1 MSAQTAGRQRHSSR
15 PTAGSTPHRYRY
27 ARWELARVVA
37 HRAMR
42 SGAVWGVVIA
52 LYTWASVAGFLKLAP
67 TAAGREEFTRSLSA
81 SAGLK
86 ALLGDPHQIGTIGGF
101 VSWRVTGVM
110 ALAAAIWGLLASVK
124 AMRGEESAGR
134 WELFLAGRTTARGAA
149 AGALAGLGGGVL
161 VMFALA
167 AAATVAVG
175 RGADVGFSA
184 GGSLLL
190 VLGAVAG
197 AAEFIAVGALASQ
210 LMPIRARATG
220 SAAAVFGV
228 AFLLRAV
235 ADVAPRAHWLVY
247 VSPLGWIEQLHALT
261 DPQPIW
267 LLPIAAFVAV
277 LVVAAIWLAGRR
289 DLGSSTLADNDSGE
303 PHLSM
308 LGSHARLAVRLA
320 RASAATWVAVAGS
333 AALLYGSFARS
344 AGDAFASS
352 GAARNVVG
360 GLAHQSGQSAGVRDF
375 AAIFF
380 LLVMVVLMAYV
391 ATAAGAIREDE
402 AEGYLDNLL
411 VRRVRR
417 GRWLAV
423 RASIAAVVAVA
434 AGLVS
439 GAGFWLGGARNTDL
453 TLHDLLLAGLNATAP
468 AILLLGLAVFVI
480 GFAPRWTSAVSFGA
494 LAWSF
499 LLDMLGSVVRLNGW
513 VVDTSL
519 LQHPALA
526 PTVTPDWRVVVT
538 YAVLAIFLALVGGVR
553 FVHRD
558 LQGT

>member
-1 MSAQTAGRQRHSSR
+1 MSAQTVGRERSDAR
-15 PTAGSTPHRYRY
+15 VAEATLHRYRY

-37 HRAMR
+37 RRAVH
-42 SGAVWGVVIA
+42 SAAVWGAVIA
-52 LYTWASVAGFLKLAP
+52 LYTWASAAGFLKLAP
-67 TAAGREEFTRSLSA
+67 TAAGREEFTRALSA
-81 SAGLK
+81 NAGLK
-86 ALLGDPHQIGTIGGF
+86 ALLGDAHQIGTIGGF
-101 VSWRVTGVM
+101 VGWRVTGVM
-110 ALAAAIWGLLASVK
+110 ALVAAIWGLLVSVQ
-124 AMRGEESAGR
+124 AMRAEESAGR

-149 AGALAGLGGGVL
+149 ARALVGLGGAVL

-175 RGADVGFSA
+175 RGADVGFSV

-228 AFLLRAV
+228 AFLLRAI

-247 VSPLGWIEQLHALT
+247 LSPLGWIEQLRALT

-277 LVVAAIWLAGRR
+277 LVVATIWLAGRR
-289 DLGSSTLADNDSGE
+289 DLGLSTLADVDSGE
-303 PHLSM
+303 PHVRM
-308 LGSHARLAVRLA
+308 LGSHVRLA
-320 RASAATWVAVAGS
+320 IRLARTSAVTWVAVTGS

-352 GAARNVVG
+352 GAARHVVG

-380 LLVMVVLMAYV
+380 LLVMLALMAYV

-423 RASIAAVVAVA
+423 RASIAGVVVVA

-439 GAGFWLGGARNTDL
+439 GAGFWLGGARNNDL
-453 TLHDLLLAGLNATAP
+453 SLGELLLAGLNATAP

-480 GFAPRWTSAVSFGA
+480 GFAPRWTGPVSFGV

-499 LLDMLGSVVRLNGW
+499 LLDMLGSVVRLNHW

-526 PTVTPDWRVVVT
+526 PTVDPDWRVVAT
-538 YAVLAIFLALVGGVR
+538 YAVLAIFLGLLGGVR